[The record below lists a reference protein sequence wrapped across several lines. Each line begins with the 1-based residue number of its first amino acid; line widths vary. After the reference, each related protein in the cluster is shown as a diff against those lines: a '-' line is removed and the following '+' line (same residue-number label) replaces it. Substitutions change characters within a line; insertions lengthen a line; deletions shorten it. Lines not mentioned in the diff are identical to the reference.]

1 MATYASIRQLPAQPA
16 FARSA
21 AVLGSRARSITTAQL
36 VRGARLAGQAALLCL
51 IYLASSAL
59 VDLVPIPVPSNLLAL
74 LLLLGLLT
82 TGLLR
87 LAYVEELATF
97 LLRHLTFFFVPFMVG
112 LLAQGGLL
120 ASSGVA
126 LLVCLIV
133 AIGVGIV
140 VAGLAAQ
147 AALCWTG
154 AQHADTR

>member
-1 MATYASIRQLPAQPA
+1 VTTHAFIQLPHAQPA
-16 FARSA
+16 LTRSA
-21 AVLGSRARSITTAQL
+21 SFLGNRARSIAAGRL
-36 VRGARLAGQAALLCL
+36 VRPARLAGQAALLSL

-59 VDLVPIPVPSNLLAL
+59 VDVLHIPVPSNLMAL
-74 LLLLGLLT
+74 LLLLVLLA

-97 LLRHLTFFFVPFMVG
+97 LLRHLTFFFVPFTVG

-120 ASSGVA
+120 AASGVA

-147 AALCWTG
+147 AAARWTG
-154 AQHADTR
+154 ASHANT